1 MAASV
6 LYFGPDEWNR
16 VQVFESAGYAV
27 QQCLKISDLESELKK
42 SLPAVVVMNSFAHV
56 SFKPALELVHAQAAS
71 ARIIAFPSPGESG
84 FEKSVDLV
92 VPPLTP
98 PEVWLED
105 LAALLQRTRA
115 VMEQAIS
122 VHERSQTLLL
132 QLSDVRERAA
142 ATRENS
148 AAARAK
154 SAAARQKVLILGA
167 NAGTGIDPENGQSE
181 HANHRR
187 RVAGS
192 TSPRLE
198 EGS

>member
-42 SLPAVVVMNSFAHV
+42 SLPAVVVMNSSAHA
-56 SFKPALELVHAQAAS
+56 SFRPALELVRAQAAS

-98 PEVWLED
+98 PDDWLQE
-105 LAALLQRTRA
+105 LAALLEQSRA
-115 VMEQAIS
+115 VLEDAIVVQEQSATI
-122 VHERSQTLLL
+122 
-132 QLSDVRERAA
+132 VRELTAVRQQ
-142 ATRENS
+142 S

-167 NAGTGIDPENGQSE
+167 NAGTGIDPENGQSK

-192 TSPRLE
+192 TSPRFGE
-198 EGS
+198 KS

>member
-42 SLPAVVVMNSFAHV
+42 SLPAVVVMNSSAHA
-56 SFKPALELVHAQAAS
+56 SFRPALKLVRAQAAS
-71 ARIIAFPSPGESG
+71 ARIIAFPSPGETG

-92 VPPLTP
+92 VPPLTSP
-98 PEVWLED
+98 DDWLKE
-105 LAALLQRTRA
+105 LAALLEQSRA
-115 VMEQAIS
+115 VLEDAIVVQEQSATI
-122 VHERSQTLLL
+122 
-132 QLSDVRERAA
+132 VRELTAVRQQ
-142 ATRENS
+142 S

-192 TSPRLE
+192 TSPRFGE
-198 EGS
+198 KS